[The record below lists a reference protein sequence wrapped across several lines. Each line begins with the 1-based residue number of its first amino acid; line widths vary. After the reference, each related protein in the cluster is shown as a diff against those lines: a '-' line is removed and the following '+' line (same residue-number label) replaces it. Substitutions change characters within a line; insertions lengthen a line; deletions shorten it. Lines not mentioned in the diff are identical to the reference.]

1 MTGRRHKTL
10 RRAMVAA
17 AWTLLVPSIA
27 SAQVMAS
34 EKGSVSQTVD
44 GTTITVE
51 YSRPVARGRTPF
63 PDVVRYGRPWTP
75 GANWAT
81 TIEVDKDVHINGNP
95 LPKGKYSVWMIPGA
109 GEWIVTLSRDARR
122 FHTRPPSEDDEQVRF
137 AVKPTTG
144 AHMETLAFYFPVVTR
159 DGATLDLHW
168 ATTIVPM
175 RITVEASR
183 VPTIADAERARY
195 VGTYRVVPNAEDGGI
210 PAMTLTVTDSA
221 GHLRARATPAL
232 WGYDPTFDLVPD
244 RRDRRDR
251 QFRLAF
257 YRDGK
262 PFGMEAE
269 GVIRFEE
276 SGARASGFDVLAFN
290 RVIARGTREN

>member
-1 MTGRRHKTL
+1 MTGGAVRRL
-10 RRAMVAA
+10 RRFVAA
-17 AWTLLVPSIA
+17 ASSLVPSLA

-44 GTTITVE
+44 GTTITIE
-51 YSRPVARGRTPF
+51 YFRPVARGRTPF

-81 TIEVDKDVHINGNP
+81 TLEVDKDVRINGNP

-109 GEWIVTLSRDARR
+109 DEWTVMLNREARV
-122 FHTRPPSEDDEQVRF
+122 FHTRPPNASDEQLRF
-137 AVKPTTG
+137 TVTPSTG
-144 AHMETLAFYFPVVTR
+144 PHMETLAFYFPVVTR

-175 RITVEASR
+175 RITIEPSR
-183 VPTIADAERARY
+183 VPTVSADERAAY
-195 VGTYRVVPNAEDGGI
+195 VGVYRVAPNGDAGDVPE
-210 PAMTLTVTDSA
+210 MTLAVTDSA

-232 WGYDPTFDLVPD
+232 WGYDPTFDLVAMG
-244 RRDRRDR
+244 RDR

-269 GVIRFEE
+269 GTIRFSR
-276 SGARASGFDVLAFN
+276 SGDRTTGFDFLAFN
-290 RVIARGTREN
+290 RVVARGSREN

>member
-1 MTGRRHKTL
+1 MRVRF
-10 RRAMVAA
+10 AA
-17 AWTLLVPSIA
+17 AVGAVFILAVTPA
-27 SAQVMAS
+27 AGQVRAS
-34 EKGSVSQTVD
+34 ERGTVSQTVD
-44 GTTITVE
+44 GTVITVD
-51 YSRPVARGRTPF
+51 YSRPRIRGRDSVFATKGKG
-63 PDVVRYGRPWTP
+63 VVYWGEVWTP

-81 TIEVDKDVHINGNP
+81 TFEVDKPIHLNGLDV
-95 LPKGKYSVWMIPGA
+95 PKGKYSVWMIPGTD
-109 GEWIVTLSRDARR
+109 EWTVTLNREARR
-122 FHTRPPSEDDEQVRF
+122 FHTQPPGASDEQVRF
-137 AVKPTTG
+137 TVKPVTG
-144 AHMETLAFYFPVVTR
+144 PHMETLAFYFPVVTR

-175 RITVEASR
+175 RITVEPSR
-183 VPTIADAERARY
+183 VPTIADVERARY
-195 VGTYRVVPNAEDGGI
+195 VGTYRVVPNAEDGTI
-210 PAMTLTVTDSA
+210 PAMTLMVSDSA

-244 RRDRRDR
+244 RRDR

-269 GVIRFEE
+269 GIIRFEE
-276 SGARASGFDVLAFN
+276 SGGRASGFDFLAFN